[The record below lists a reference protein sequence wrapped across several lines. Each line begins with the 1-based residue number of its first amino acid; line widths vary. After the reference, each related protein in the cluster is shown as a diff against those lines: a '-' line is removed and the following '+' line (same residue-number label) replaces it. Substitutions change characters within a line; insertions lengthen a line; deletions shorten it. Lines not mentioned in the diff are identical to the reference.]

1 MNKQKTVLDFVAKMR
16 GLVKPGETIEHT
28 YEMLNGM
35 ADCFEAAY
43 KREIDAL
50 KSSAALAPSGAIGN
64 GAKLRE
70 TLEFADKELR
80 RATEDDRFGEDL
92 VYLVGCMRTV
102 AAVCRAALSAP
113 PSNCDVGT
121 AEEQYARFVAMCH
134 SNVDLS
140 GRCRES
146 CPFRRVSAG
155 YCDRAECYAKWAQM
169 PYEGG
174 AK

>member
-1 MNKQKTVLDFVAKMR
+1 MSDKQDS
-16 GLVKPGETIEHT
+16 
-28 YEMLNGM
+28 
-35 ADCFEAAY
+35 
-43 KREIDAL
+43 DAL
-50 KSSAALAPSGAIGN
+50 KSSAAPSPSGAIGN
-64 GAKLRE
+64 AAKLRE
-70 TLEFADKELR
+70 ALKHVEKIAREFACGNYYISDFPKMLFDAIR
-80 RATEDDRFGEDL
+80 P
-92 VYLVGCMRTV
+92 
-102 AAVCRAALSAP
+102 ALSAP

-121 AEEQYARFVAMCH
+121 PEEQYARFVAMCH

-146 CPFRRVSAG
+146 CPFRHVSAG